1 MTKMTIKEKLI
12 FILSF
17 LWMLHWGTNLTST
30 ILDMVILRN
39 GVRVLPL
46 GGIYLDIN
54 SLYRSS

>member
-1 MTKMTIKEKLI
+1 MTKMTAKEKLI

-30 ILDMVILRN
+30 ILDMVILKN

-46 GGIYLDIN
+46 GL
-54 SLYRSS
+54 